1 MDPEQLKKDRE
12 REKAKLREEV
22 LAELKEQYYLKPKS
36 EKLEISDILEPYK
49 EMLLTKVNNHT
60 YSQWES
66 IKAAIRK
73 CVCLH
78 FGARYIKD
86 VPKDMYGEFRKEVE
100 RFIEEYL
107 LK

>member
-1 MDPEQLKKDRE
+1 MDSEQLKRDKE
-12 REKAKLREEV
+12 KEKAKLREEI
-22 LAELKEQYYLKPKS
+22 LEELKEQYYLKPKS
-36 EKLEISDILEPYK
+36 EKLEISDILDSYK
-49 EMLLTKVNNHT
+49 EALLARINNHT

-73 CVCLH
+73 CVCVR
-78 FGARYIKD
+78 FEVKYIKE
-86 VPKDMYGEFRKEVE
+86 VPKDMYAEFRKEVE